1 MTDLTL
7 SRDLSSGPSGQPA
20 APPRGRGM
28 LASIGHFVVRRA
40 RPVLVVALLALIGF
54 GVLGFGA
61 FGKLK
66 TGGFQ
71 DPGAEST
78 KAQMLTD
85 QRFGGAW
92 DVVLLVH
99 AKTGTVDDAP
109 ARAAGGQAGRRL
121 AALPDVSNVVSYW
134 STREPGLRSKNR
146 KYALV
151 LGNTKSDHDLSTSEA
166 AALRSDNTHV
176 AVTVGGDTGIDT
188 DITRQV
194 GTSLEVAEAIA
205 VPIILALLVFAFG
218 SVVAALLPLAIG
230 MVAIVGTFAELF
242 ALGSVTDVAIYAI
255 NLTTALGLA
264 LAIDYALL
272 MVSRYRE
279 QLAAGQEPAQAVVH
293 SVQTAG
299 RTILFSGATVV
310 AALAVLLIFPLYFL
324 RSFAYAG
331 IGVVLISM
339 VGAVVVLPAL
349 LAVLGPRVNAG
360 RLPWARNREPS
371 TAAPFWGRLAGLVM
385 RRPALITIPMLA
397 VLLLIAL
404 PLRHIQFGSP
414 DDRVLQN
421 STQSRAVGDV
431 LRSDFAGDSSTA
443 LNVVADGRLDRAAL
457 ARYAT
462 GISELAGVA
471 RVETSGAAFVHGT
484 AMPHSANPTLAR
496 PTGQRL
502 SVVSTADPRSATAK
516 DLVRTVRALPD
527 PDGVRV
533 YVGGQT
539 AELLDTTHAIGS
551 LLPIAGLL
559 IVLTTFIV
567 LFLFTGSV
575 LQPIRSLLLNAVTLA
590 ATAGL
595 MVWIFQEGNLSGP
608 LHFTAL
614 PLDTSMLVLLFCIAF
629 GLSMDYEVIV
639 LSRIKELH
647 DRGHDNQSA
656 VTDGLTRSGRI
667 VTTAAA
673 LIAVQF
679 FAIGTA
685 TVSFLQLFGIGAG
698 FAVIIDA
705 TLVRAVLVP
714 ACQRL
719 LGRAA
724 WYAPAPLRRLQAR
737 IGLTEA
743 HS

>member
-1 MTDLTL
+1 
-7 SRDLSSGPSGQPA
+7 
-20 APPRGRGM
+20 M
-28 LASIGHFVVRRA
+28 LPSIGAFVVRRA
-40 RPVLVVALLALIGF
+40 RPVLVAGMLAVIVF
-54 GVLGFGA
+54 GVLGSGA

-78 KAQMLTD
+78 TAQVLTD
-85 QRFGGAW
+85 QQFGGA
-92 DVVLLVH
+92 DGVVLLVH
-99 AKTGTVDDAP
+99 AKAGTVDDAP
-109 ARAAGGQAGRRL
+109 ARAAGAEAARRL
-121 AALPDVSNVVSYW
+121 TGVRGVSNVVSYW
-134 STREPGLRSKNR
+134 STHNPGLRSKDDR
-146 KYALV
+146 YALV
-151 LGNTKSDHDLSTSEA
+151 LGSTKSDRELSASELA
-166 AALRSDNTHV
+166 GLRSHSRQVD
-176 AVTVGGDTGIDT
+176 VTVGGDAAIGN
-188 DITRQV
+188 DITEQV
-194 GTSLEVAEAIA
+194 GKSLAIAELIA

-230 MVAIVGTFAELF
+230 MVSIFGTFAELF
-242 ALGSVTDVAIYAI
+242 VLGSVTDVAIYAI

-279 QLAAGQEPAQAVVH
+279 ELGRGEEPGRAVVR

-299 RTILFSGATVV
+299 RTIVFSGATVV

-339 VGAVVVLPAL
+339 AASLLVLPAL
-349 LAVLGPRVNAG
+349 LAVLGRRVNSV
-360 RLPWARNREPS
+360 RLPWARDRAPS
-371 TAAPFWGRLAGLVM
+371 TAAPLWGRLAGNVM
-385 RRPALITIPMLA
+385 RRPALIAIPVLA
-397 VLLLIAL
+397 VLVLLAL
-404 PLRHIQFGSP
+404 PLLHVRFGTP
-414 DDRVLQN
+414 DDRVLQP

-431 LRSDFAGDSSTA
+431 LRGDFAGDSASA
-443 LNVVADGRLDRAAL
+443 LNVVTDGPIDRGAL
-457 ARYAT
+457 TAYAT
-462 GISELAGVA
+462 RLSDLVGVA
-471 RVETSGAAFVHGT
+471 RVETSAATFVHGREV
-484 AMPHSANPTLAR
+484 PGSADPTLAR
-496 PTGQRL
+496 PTAQRL
-502 SVVSTADPRSATAK
+502 SVVSAADPRSDAAK
-516 DLVRTVRALPD
+516 RLVRTVRELPG
-527 PDGVRV
+527 PPNATV

-551 LLPIAGLL
+551 RLPLVGLL
-559 IVLTTFIV
+559 VVATTYLV

-575 LQPIRSLLLNAVTLA
+575 LQPVRSLLLNAITLA

-595 MVWIFQEGNLSGP
+595 MVWIFQEGHLSGA
-608 LHFTAL
+608 LHFTPL
-614 PLDTSMLVLLFCIAF
+614 PLDTSMLMLLFCIAF

-647 DRGHDNQSA
+647 DNGYDNQTA
-656 VTDGLTRSGRI
+656 VTEGLTRSGRI

-673 LIAVQF
+673 LIAVSF
-679 FAIGTA
+679 FAFGTA
-685 TVSFLQLFGIGAG
+685 SVSFLQLFGIGAG

-724 WYAPAPLRRLQAR
+724 WYAPAPLRRLHAR
-737 IGLTEA
+737 IGPAEA
-743 HS
+743 HG

>member
-1 MTDLTL
+1 MTTAK
-7 SRDLSSGPSGQPA
+7 SRGPALRGKGQ
-20 APPRGRGM
+20 GRSTTG
-28 LASIGHFVVRRA
+28 SIGSFVVRRA
-40 RPVLVVALLALIGF
+40 RVVLVVAMLVVIGF

-71 DPGAEST
+71 DPGAQST
-78 KAQMLTD
+78 TAQTLTD
-85 QRFGGAW
+85 QRFGGSVG
-92 DVVLLVH
+92 VVLLVH
-99 AKTGTVDDAP
+99 AESGTADDAP
-109 ARAAGGQAGRRL
+109 ARAAGAEAASRL
-121 AALPDVSNVVSYW
+121 AAVPGVSNVVTYW
-134 STREPGLRSKNR
+134 QTHNPGLRSKNGT
-146 KYALV
+146 YALI
-151 LGNTKSDHDLSTSEA
+151 LGSTKSDLNLSSSELA
-166 AALRSDNTHV
+166 SLRSHSSQVD
-176 AVTVGGDTGIDT
+176 VTVGGSAAIGN
-188 DITRQV
+188 DITTQV
-194 GTSLEVAEAIA
+194 GKSLRTAEMIA
-205 VPIILALLVFAFG
+205 VPIILVLLVFAFG

-230 MVAIVGTFAELF
+230 MIAIFGTFAELF
-242 ALGSVTDVAIYAI
+242 LFGSVTNVSIYAI

-264 LAIDYALL
+264 LAIDYSLL
-272 MVSRYRE
+272 MISRFRE
-279 QLAAGQEPAQAVVH
+279 ELGRGQDPTGAVVR

-299 RTILFSGATVV
+299 RTIVFSGATVV

-339 VGAVVVLPAL
+339 AAAVVVLPAL
-349 LAVLGPRVNAG
+349 LAVLGRRVNSG

-371 TAAPFWGRLAGLVM
+371 TAAPLWGRLAGQAM
-385 RRPALITIPMLA
+385 RRPALIAIPVLA
-397 VLLLIAL
+397 VLMLIAL
-404 PLRHIQFGSP
+404 PVRHIQFGTP
-414 DDRVLQN
+414 DDRVLPAT
-421 STQSRAVGDV
+421 TQSRAIGDV
-431 LRSDFAGDSSTA
+431 LREDFTGNSATA
-443 LNVVADGRLDRAAL
+443 LNVVTDGPLGRAAL
-457 ARYAT
+457 TAYAT
-462 GISELAGVA
+462 RLSGLAGVA
-471 RVETSGAAFVHGT
+471 RVETSVATVVPGPAV
-484 AMPHSANPTLAR
+484 PNSADPTLTR
-496 PTGQRL
+496 PTAQRL
-502 SVVSTADPRSATAK
+502 SVVSAADPRSNAAQ
-516 DLVRTVRALPD
+516 DLVRTVRGLPY

-539 AELLDTTHAIGS
+539 AELIDTTHAIGAR
-551 LLPIAGLL
+551 LPLAGLL

-575 LQPIRSLLLNAVTLA
+575 VQPIRSLVLNAVTLA

-595 MVWIFQEGNLSGP
+595 MVWIFQDGHLSGL

-614 PLDTSMLVLLFCIAF
+614 PLDTSMLVLLFCIVF

-647 DRGHDNQSA
+647 DQGRDNRTA

-673 LIAVQF
+673 LIAVTF
-679 FAIGTA
+679 FANGTA

-714 ACQRL
+714 ACQRI

-724 WYAPAPLRRLQAR
+724 WYAPASLRRLQTR
-737 IGLTEA
+737 IGLAEA
-743 HS
+743 HG